1 MNVREMIDKAPVTSL
16 QIAVVAVC
24 FVLNMLDGIDV
35 LAVSFA
41 APPIMN
47 EWGLSSSAMGGVF
60 SAGLIGMTLGAMFL
74 ASFSDII
81 GRRKMLLIC
90 VLMVAVGTAMTALVT
105 SSIQLVVLRVV
116 TGLGIG
122 AMLATLTSMVSEYM
136 PARRRNLSIS
146 IMVGGYPLGA
156 ILGGFLAAWVIPEYG
171 WRAMFAAFGAITAMM
186 FPIVLALPE
195 SLHFLVQKRPV
206 RTLEKLN
213 KVLVKMK
220 QAPLESLPAAE
231 ELHLDLEKGSKQR
244 FSILLFAKTFLMT
257 FMTLFT
263 RERRTSTLLLWTAF
277 FMTFMTLYFI
287 YSWIPKIIVD
297 SGLSLEKGIYTSIA
311 LNVGAIIGV
320 VSLGYLAD
328 RLGLALLTLIYLL
341 GAATAMVVFAISPPV
356 ITILLAVTFFVG
368 LFIQGGFSGLYSA
381 SARIYPTEV
390 RTTGVG
396 WAIGAG
402 RTGAIIGPF
411 VGGVL
416 MDMKF
421 SITAYFILF
430 AIPLI
435 LAAFTAFTIKKPEF

>member
-1 MNVREMIDKAPVTSL
+1 MNVREIIDKAPVTGI

-41 APPIMN
+41 APPITD
-47 EWGLSSSAMGGVF
+47 EWSLSSTDMGTVF

-74 ASFSDII
+74 ASLADRM
-81 GRRKMLLIC
+81 GRRKMLLLC
-90 VLMVAVGTAMTALVT
+90 VLMVAVGTALTGQVSNLYEL
-105 SSIQLVVLRVV
+105 IILRIL

-122 AMLATLTSMVSEYM
+122 SMLASLTSMVSEYM
-136 PARRRNLSIS
+136 PARRRNLGIS

-156 ILGGFLAAWVIPEYG
+156 IFGGILAAWVIPEFG
-171 WRAMFAAFGAITAMM
+171 WRTMFVTFGAITAIM
-186 FPIVLALPE
+186 FPIVLMLPE
-195 SLHFLVQKRPV
+195 SLHFLVQKRPGNA
-206 RTLEKLN
+206 LQKLN
-213 KVLVKMK
+213 KVLSQLGQPQLELLPPADEEHV
-220 QAPLESLPAAE
+220 APGVRA
-231 ELHLDLEKGSKQR
+231 
-244 FSILLFAKTFLMT
+244 LLIRK
-257 FMTLFT
+257 
-263 RERRTSTLLLWTAF
+263 RRSSTLRLWSAF
-277 FMTFMTLYFI
+277 FMTFLTLYFL

-297 SGLSLEKGIYTSIA
+297 SGLPLEKGIYTSIA

-328 RLGLALLTLIYLL
+328 RLGLALLTLVFLL
-341 GAATAMVVFAISPPV
+341 GAAVAMIIFAISPPV
-356 ITILLAVTFFVG
+356 IAILLAVTFFVG

-421 SITAYFILF
+421 SITVYFILF
-430 AIPLI
+430 SIPLI
-435 LAAFTAFTIKKPEF
+435 LAALIAFTIKRPEF

>member
-1 MNVREMIDKAPVTSL
+1 MNVREIIDKAPVTGI

-24 FVLNMLDGIDV
+24 FILNMLDGIDV

-41 APPIMN
+41 APPITN
-47 EWGLSSSAMGGVF
+47 EWSLSSKAMGSVF

-74 ASFSDII
+74 ASLADRM
-81 GRRKMLLIC
+81 GRRNMLLLC
-90 VLMVAVGTAMTALVT
+90 VLMVAVGTAFTGLV
-105 SSIQLVVLRVV
+105 SDLNQLIVLRII

-122 AMLATLTSMVSEYM
+122 SMLASLTSMVSEYV
-136 PARRRNLSIS
+136 PARRRNLGIS

-156 ILGGFLAAWVIPEYG
+156 IFGGFLAAWVIPEFG
-171 WRAMFAAFGAITAMM
+171 WRTMFVAFGAITAIM
-186 FPIVLALPE
+186 FPIVLILPE
-195 SLHFLVQKRPV
+195 SLHFLVQKRPSGALQKV
-206 RTLEKLN
+206 NRVLTKL
-213 KVLVKMK
+213 K
-220 QAPLESLPAAE
+220 QPHIDSLPPAE
-231 ELHLDLEKGSKQR
+231 EEHVAPGVSALL
-244 FSILLFAKTFLMT
+244 ILK
-257 FMTLFT
+257 
-263 RERRTSTLLLWTAF
+263 RRSSTLRLWVAF

-328 RLGLALLTLIYLL
+328 KLGLALLTLVFLL
-341 GAATAMVVFAISPPV
+341 GAATAMIVFAISPPIIAV
-356 ITILLAVTFFVG
+356 LLVVTFFVG

-402 RTGAIIGPF
+402 RIGAIIGPF

-421 SITAYFILF
+421 SITVYFILF

-435 LAAFTAFTIKKPEF
+435 LAALTAFTIKKPEF

>member
-1 MNVREMIDKAPVTSL
+1 MNVREIIDKAPVTRL

-41 APPIMN
+41 APPITA
-47 EWGLSSSAMGGVF
+47 EWSLSAKAMGSVF

-74 ASFSDII
+74 ASLADRM
-81 GRRKMLLIC
+81 GRRKMLLLC
-90 VLMVAVGTAMTALVT
+90 VLMVAAGTGLTGLVAT
-105 SSIQLVVLRVV
+105 LEQLIILRIL

-122 AMLATLTSMVSEYM
+122 SMLASLTSMVSEYT
-136 PARRRNLSIS
+136 PARRRNLGIS

-156 ILGGFLAAWVIPEYG
+156 IFGGFLAAWVIPEFG
-171 WRAMFAAFGAITAMM
+171 WRAMFVAFGAITAIM
-186 FPIVLALPE
+186 FPIVLMLPE
-195 SLHFLVQKRPV
+195 SLHFLVQKRPGNA
-206 RTLEKLN
+206 LQKLN
-213 KVLVKMK
+213 KVISKLG
-220 QAPLESLPAAE
+220 QPQLEALPPADE
-231 ELHLDLEKGSKQR
+231 EHVVPGVSA
-244 FSILLFAKTFLMT
+244 LLTGK
-257 FMTLFT
+257 
-263 RERRTSTLLLWTAF
+263 RRSSTLRLWAAF
-277 FMTFMTLYFI
+277 FMTFLTLYFL

-297 SGLSLEKGIYTSIA
+297 SGLPLEKGIYTSIA

-328 RLGLALLTLIYLL
+328 RLGLALLTLVFLL
-341 GAATAMVVFAISPPV
+341 GAAAAMIIFAFSPPV
-356 ITILLAVTFFVG
+356 IAALLVVTFFVG
-368 LFIQGGFSGLYSA
+368 MFIQGGFSGLYSA

-435 LAAFTAFTIKKPEF
+435 IAGVTAYTISKPQY

>member
-1 MNVREMIDKAPVTSL
+1 MNAREMIDSAPIAGI
-16 QIAVVAVC
+16 QISVVAVC

-41 APPIMN
+41 APPITN
-47 EWGLSSSAMGGVF
+47 EWTLSASAMGSVF

-74 ASFSDII
+74 ATFADRI
-81 GRRKMLLIC
+81 GRRNMLLLC
-90 VLMVAVGTAMTALVT
+90 VFMVASGTALTALVD
-105 SSIQLVVLRVV
+105 SLYQLVALRVV

-122 AMLATLTSMVSEYM
+122 SMLASLTSMVSEYM
-136 PARRRNLSIS
+136 PARRRNLGIS

-156 ILGGFLAAWVIPEYG
+156 IFGGFLAAWLIPAFG
-171 WRAMFAAFGAITAMM
+171 WRSMFAAFGVITAVM

-195 SLHFLVQKRPV
+195 SLHFLAQKRPP
-206 RTLEKLN
+206 RALEKLN
-213 KVLVKMK
+213 KVLIKLG
-220 QAPLESLPAAE
+220 QPPLEALPPAE
-231 ELHLDLEKGSKQR
+231 EEHVAPGVGA
-244 FSILLFAKTFLMT
+244 LLTAD
-257 FMTLFT
+257 
-263 RERRTSTLLLWTAF
+263 RRSSTLRLWTAF
-277 FMTFMTLYFI
+277 FMTFLTLYFL

-297 SGLSLEKGIYTSIA
+297 SGLPLEKGIYTSIA

-320 VSLGYLAD
+320 VTLGYLAD
-328 RLGLALLTLIYLL
+328 KLGLAMLTLIYLV
-341 GAATAMVVFAISPPV
+341 GAAAAMLIFAFSPAM
-356 ITILLAVTFFVG
+356 IGLLLAVTFFVG

-416 MDMKF
+416 MDMEF
-421 SITAYFILF
+421 SMTVYFIFF
-430 AIPLI
+430 AVPLI
-435 LAAFTAFTIKKPEF
+435 LAGITAATIRKPRF

>member
-1 MNVREMIDKAPVTSL
+1 MNARELIDKAPVTGIQVS
-16 QIAVVAVC
+16 VVAVC

-41 APPIMN
+41 APPITN
-47 EWGLSSSAMGGVF
+47 EWSLSASAMGSVF

-74 ASFSDII
+74 ATYADRI
-81 GRRKMLLIC
+81 GRRNMLLLC
-90 VLMVAVGTAMTALVT
+90 VLMVASGTALTALVN
-105 SSIQLVVLRVV
+105 SLYQLITLRVV

-122 AMLATLTSMVSEYM
+122 SMLASLTSMVSEYM
-136 PARRRNLSIS
+136 PARRRNLGIS

-156 ILGGFLAAWVIPEYG
+156 IFGGFLAAWLVPTFG
-171 WRAMFAAFGAITAMM
+171 WRSMFAAFGAITAVM

-195 SLHFLVQKRPV
+195 SLHFLVQKRPA
-206 RTLEKLN
+206 RALEKLN
-213 KVLVKMK
+213 KVLIKLRHS
-220 QAPLESLPAAE
+220 PLEELPPAE
-231 ELHLDLEKGSKQR
+231 EEHVAPGVGA
-244 FSILLFAKTFLMT
+244 LLTAG
-257 FMTLFT
+257 
-263 RERRTSTLLLWTAF
+263 RRSSTLRLWTAF
-277 FMTFMTLYFI
+277 FMTFLTLYFL

-297 SGLSLEKGIYTSIA
+297 SGLPLEKGIYTSIA

-320 VSLGYLAD
+320 ISLGYLAD
-328 RLGLALLTLIYLL
+328 KLGLAALTLIYLV
-341 GAATAMVVFAISPPV
+341 GAAAAMLIFAFSPTL
-356 ITILLAVTFFVG
+356 IGLLLVVTFFIG

-411 VGGVL
+411 VGGML
-416 MDMKF
+416 MDMEF
-421 SITAYFILF
+421 SMTVYFIFF

-435 LAAFTAFTIKKPEF
+435 LAGITAATIRKPQY